1 LRARYTGEIASGF
14 GVGVFED
21 VKRLVKD
28 LVLVN
33 TWPKFVREMQVKRT
47 RSVDSEGSG
56 VMDDSGK
63 TVVSRLTRFVR
74 SLV

>member
-1 LRARYTGEIASGF
+1 
-14 GVGVFED
+14 VGVFED